1 MTDNKRMSTWDF
13 GKHRNLRFDNIR
25 GEAIDKNEKTLMK
38 ETAHY
43 CEACVSKLS
52 PITVR
57 TGKEK
62 EFWNAG
68 TFPPVT
74 TVDYKRG
81 PHTIQG
87 ICDRCGQAA
96 VVIFYRIPKPSPK

>member
-1 MTDNKRMSTWDF
+1 
-13 GKHRNLRFDNIR
+13 
-25 GEAIDKNEKTLMK
+25 MK

-43 CEACVSKLS
+43 CEECVSELS
-52 PITVR
+52 PATVK

-62 EFWNAG
+62 EFWNAEH
-68 TFPPVT
+68 FPPVST
-74 TVDYKRG
+74 INYERG

-96 VVIFYRIPKPSPK
+96 VVTFYRIS